1 MDCSRYLASENLYI
15 SVTRTTPLMSL
26 ISLQVLDPSVLPDY
40 PYRDDGLLLYEAI
53 YRYVSSVIEARYG
66 RWLF

>member
-1 MDCSRYLASENLYI
+1 
-15 SVTRTTPLMSL
+15 
-26 ISLQVLDPSVLPDY
+26 LDPSILPDY
-40 PYRDDGLLLYEAI
+40 PYRDDGLLLYDAI